1 MGQQGVQAALRL
13 SPHYYNTED
22 DIDRSSP
29 IVALDDERAP
39 PRHRSAAASDSSRFA
54 PIDSP

>member
-1 MGQQGVQAALRL
+1 MPISCVCRATVYAI

-29 IVALDDERAP
+29 IVALDDERAASASI
-39 PRHRSAAASDSSRFA
+39 RSRVRLVALRTD
-54 PIDSP
+54 